1 MDTSIGIKLADG
13 TFFPILNED
22 ALSER
27 NLELTTIRDHQESV
41 QINLF
46 KKNGSSEP
54 EYIGSLIVEEITD
67 GLSGDPTISLKIKL
81 DADKNLSAE
90 AVDEGSGARQ
100 SLKVSLK
107 TLNEESF
114 NIPDFSLAAMDEASG
129 IGEDPNREDVYI
141 PEAETDYSGSGLTEA
156 DQSGTKKKTAV
167 WLVVLLILL
176 CIGALVAAIMLL
188 TKKMPLAEKTDMAQ
202 PVISEMV
209 TKEDAERKMNEG
221 TEKPPVQDPAE
232 RAMKE
237 MALAEKE
244 AQEKAALEQAEKE
257 AQEKQIQAEEER
269 KKAEEQAEA
278 ARKAE
283 MEAKER
289 EAKEAAA
296 KKQEAE
302 KKKQKKSVPTVGA
315 DGVVRYKVKWGDT
328 LWDLSET
335 FYKNPWLY
343 TKIAKHNKIKNPS
356 LIISDTYIE
365 IPPK

>member
-46 KKNGSSEP
+46 KKTGSSEP

-188 TKKMPLAEKTDMAQ
+188 TKKMPLAEKPDMEQ

-244 AQEKAALEQAEKE
+244 AQEKQM
-257 AQEKQIQAEEER
+257 QAEEER
-269 KKAEEQAEA
+269 KRAEEQAEA

>member
-46 KKNGSSEP
+46 KKTGSSEP

-107 TLNEESF
+107 TLSEESF

-176 CIGALVAAIMLL
+176 CIGALVTAIMLL
-188 TKKMPLAEKTDMAQ
+188 TKKMPLAEKTDMEQ

-244 AQEKAALEQAEKE
+244 AQEKQM
-257 AQEKQIQAEEER
+257 QVEEER
-269 KKAEEQAEA
+269 KRAEEQAEA